1 MDQNN
6 RGKTEM
12 NIHSLSVSD
21 VALKDKGLEMSLSN
35 GRRAYFNYF
44 WLRDNC
50 PTSFDSQTRERVFD
64 IFHLEAPPQPAS
76 AEVADGALQ
85 IAWKGEDHVSRYP
98 LDFLAQYSEGRR
110 RADPAD
116 LPRKAWYSDHYP
128 SIQRFSH
135 PELMADRN
143 KVAEWLKAMIVEGVA
158 IVTGM
163 PNSDQGLTDL
173 VRLMGHVR
181 PTFFGEYFDVK
192 THIKPTNLAYTAK
205 ALELH
210 TDTPAEE
217 TAPGV
222 QFLHCRA
229 NSVEGGQ
236 NLFLDGVAVAND
248 LREDYPEDFRLLSE
262 TDIPYYCEHDHYD
275 VRSRQRVIELD
286 EHGQVSGV
294 TISQHMAD
302 IFDLPQSF
310 LDSYYPAFCRFGRM
324 LQSDK
329 YLMRFRLEAT
339 ECIVFDN
346 HRIVHGRAAYSAT
359 SGDRHLR
366 GCYADRGEMRSTY
379 RALTTEGRFK

>member
-1 MDQNN
+1 MTQSHFT
-6 RGKTEM
+6 GV
-12 NIHSLSVSD
+12 NIKENGVE
-21 VALKDKGLEMSLSN
+21 VALDDNAPS
-35 GRRAYFNYF
+35 YFNYY

-64 IFHLEAPPQPAS
+64 IFHVEGAPAPAAIERKHDALEI
-76 AEVADGALQ
+76 V
-85 IAWKGEDHVSRYP
+85 WKGDGHKSRYTF
-98 LDFLAQYSEGRR
+98 DFLAQYSEGARR
-110 RADPAD
+110 PDPAD
-116 LPRKAWYSDHYP
+116 RPRRAWYSDHYP
-128 SIQRFSH
+128 AIARFSQ
-135 PELMADRN
+135 PDLMADKQ
-143 KVAEWLKAMIVEGVA
+143 KVAAWLEAMIVEGVA
-158 IVTGM
+158 VITDM
-163 PNSDQGLTDL
+163 PDSDQALTDL

-181 PTFFGEYFDVK
+181 PTFFGEFFDVK

-217 TAPGV
+217 VAPGV

-248 LREDYPEDFRLLSE
+248 LREEFPDDFKLLSE
-262 TDIPYYCEHDHYD
+262 TEIPYYCEHDHYD

-286 EHGQVSGV
+286 EHGEVSGV

-302 IFDLPQSF
+302 IFDLPQRF
-310 LDSYYPAFCRFGRM
+310 LDRYYPAFCRFGQM

-329 YLMRFRLEAT
+329 YLMRFRLAAT

>member
-1 MDQNN
+1 MDV
-6 RGKTEM
+6 GVVLPHAVK
-12 NIHSLSVSD
+12 
-21 VALKDKGLEMSLSN
+21 LKDNGLELSLP
-35 GRRAYFNYF
+35 GVQAAYFNYY

-50 PTSFDSQTRERVFD
+50 PTSFDNQTRERVFD
-64 IFHLEAPPQPAS
+64 IFHLANAPRPTS
-76 AEVADGALQ
+76 ADIVGSDLRIVWDNDAHESCFALD
-85 IAWKGEDHVSRYP
+85 WLG
-98 LDFLAQYSEGRR
+98 QYAEGKRR
-110 RADPAD
+110 HDPAD
-116 LPRKAWYSDHYP
+116 LPRRPWFSDHYP
-128 SIQRFSH
+128 SVARFAQPILKSDKK
-135 PELMADRN
+135 A
-143 KVAEWLKAMIVEGVA
+143 VAAWLGALIVEGVA
-158 IVTGM
+158 IVTDM
-163 PNSDQGLTDL
+163 PDSDEGLTEL

-210 TDTPAEE
+210 TDTPAEDE
-217 TAPGV
+217 APGV

-248 LREDYPEDFRLLSE
+248 LRQQFPDDFRLLSE

-275 VRSRQRVIELD
+275 ARSRQRVVELD
-286 EHGQVSGV
+286 EYGEVSGV

-302 IFDLPQSF
+302 IFDLPQGF
-310 LDSYYPAFCRFGRM
+310 LDRYYPAFCRFGRM
-324 LQSDK
+324 LQSEK
-329 YLMRFRLEAT
+329 YLMRFRLDAG

-379 RALTTEGRFK
+379 RALVSEGRFK